1 MTRRHREKLQPLLV
15 VRLLVVEPIP
25 PLRAA
30 GALQIRRVA
39 VEEFRALE
47 RELGEE
53 PVRATVNELDGVVAL
68 ERIKRAG
75 IAVNADV
82 AQRRRLALA

>member
-1 MTRRHREKLQPLLV
+1 M
-15 VRLLVVEPIP
+15 
-25 PLRAA
+25 
-30 GALQIRRVA
+30 
-39 VEEFRALE
+39 
-47 RELGEE
+47 
-53 PVRATVNELDGVVAL
+53 RATVNELDGVVAL